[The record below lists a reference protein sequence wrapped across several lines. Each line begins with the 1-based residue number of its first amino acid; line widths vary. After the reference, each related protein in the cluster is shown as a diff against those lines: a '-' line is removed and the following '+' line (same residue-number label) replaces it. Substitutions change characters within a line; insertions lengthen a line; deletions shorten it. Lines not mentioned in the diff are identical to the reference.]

1 MEAPTQNP
9 VQQFVNL
16 VLFVAHNANPATLR
30 VLSAFS
36 GDRFRV
42 FGGEA
47 ATKFFAARELMAEEN
62 EKIDWFS
69 GPVQDR
75 ADYLTKSYVPFLMT
89 GPNHAL
95 RRKHIVG
102 RVAEAHAR
110 LDDLEALLRQEHDHE
125 RALARFLFRHFG
137 RIELSDIELEE
148 HFYFRRWAAPMMLLP
163 KKVRTTVLRRQHE
176 RLRAYRLRMLQRM
189 EDAGETIADSLFDV
203 IWFNAGTMG
212 FYPVKAIEALRR
224 QPELQPVVRAEVD
237 LAPDQRTK
245 TRALIH
251 EILRINSRIPSTNYV
266 RHGKVEIALI
276 ATAAIDPVRYERPR
290 EILLDRDHEDVVA
303 FSGSA
308 KNRGCPAERL
318 APDIMACVVA
328 QKIRAGE
335 LD

>member
-9 VQQFVNL
+9 IQQLVNL
-16 VLFVAHNANPATLR
+16 VLLIAHNVNPATLR

-47 ATKFFAARELMAEEN
+47 LTTFFAARDLMKEEN

-69 GPVQDR
+69 GPLQDR
-75 ADYLTKSYVPFLMT
+75 ADYLTKSYMPFLMT
-89 GPNHAL
+89 GPNHTL
-95 RRKHIVG
+95 RRNHIVA

-110 LDDLEALLRQEHDHE
+110 LDDLEALLRQEPDHE
-125 RALARFLFRHFG
+125 RALARFMFRHFG
-137 RIELSDIELEE
+137 GIELSDIELEE
-148 HFYFRRWAAPMMLLP
+148 HFYFRRWAAPMTLLP
-163 KKVRTTVLRRQHE
+163 KKVRTTVLRKQHN

-189 EDAGETIADSLFDV
+189 EAAGETIADSLFDV
-203 IWFNAGTMG
+203 IWFNAGMMG

-224 QPELQPVVRAEVD
+224 RPELQPAVRAEID
-237 LAPDQRTK
+237 LPPDQRAK

-251 EILRINSRIPSTNYV
+251 EIVRLYSRTPGTNYV

-276 ATAAIDPVRYERPR
+276 ATAAVDPVRYDRPH
-290 EILLDRDHEDVVA
+290 EILLDRDHNDAVTFA
-303 FSGSA
+303 GASTS
-308 KNRGCPAERL
+308 RGCPAERL